1 MDRSDMTI
9 LTSFLFQTYSSS
21 KVESSDVIDTFTR
34 SFGWMDRDVFS
45 FILRRYVAD
54 RNQYFPRV
62 SDIEN
67 LIAKMREEQKLVLED
82 PRNRFYAE
90 VSEEAGQRRRK
101 KLVQASEFLKRTE
114 KGNRLLLK

>member
-1 MDRSDMTI
+1 MTI

-21 KVESSDVIDTFTR
+21 KVESSEVIDAFTR

-67 LIAKMREEQKLVLED
+67 LIAKMREEQKLILED
-82 PRNRFYAE
+82 PRNRFYEE

-114 KGNRLLLK
+114 KGTRELLK